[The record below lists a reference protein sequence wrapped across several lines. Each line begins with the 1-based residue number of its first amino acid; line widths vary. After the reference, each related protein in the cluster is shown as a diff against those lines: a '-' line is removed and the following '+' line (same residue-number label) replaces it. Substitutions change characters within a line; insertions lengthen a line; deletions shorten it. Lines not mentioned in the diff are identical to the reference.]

1 MILTKVQPLII
12 LGAALFT
19 GVFIH
24 AQSVNPQ
31 SLNSAGTK
39 MIQSNGSISFTV
51 GELVVLRLTD
61 LNGNTLG
68 NGFVNGAILTTAK
81 LQEADTSLLDLK
93 VFPNPTNE
101 LVNIQINHST
111 IDQIIVSITDLQGKE
126 IYNGNYATV
135 SNVIGINTATYASG
149 TYFLSIK
156 NTTGQTIGS
165 YKIIKH

>member
-1 MILTKVQPLII
+1 MILTKVQSLII

-24 AQSVNPQ
+24 AQSINPQ
-31 SLNSAGTK
+31 SLNSSGTK
-39 MIQSNGSISFTV
+39 MIQSNGSISFTL
-51 GELVVLRLTD
+51 GELVVLKLTD
-61 LNGNTLG
+61 INGNILG
-68 NGFVNGAILTTAK
+68 NGFVNGSILTTVN
-81 LQEADTSLLDLK
+81 LQETDTSILNLK

-111 IDQIIVSITDLQGKE
+111 IDQISVSITDLQGKE
-126 IYNGNYATV
+126 IYNGNYAAV
-135 SNVIGINTATYASG
+135 SNVIGINTSTYTTG

-156 NTTGQTIGS
+156 NTTGRTIGN